1 MGIAVAKAKRILPSK
16 PKAKPKAKTFQK
28 IENIPRAWERYRFGK
43 CLPRKRV
50 KRPIYAR
57 NVDVRPGCLRMADLS
72 TMITTLENVELNDL
86 IPESSQAALNKL
98 RWDIVEFLCKVR
110 PYEA

>member
-1 MGIAVAKAKRILPSK
+1 MGIAVAKAKRVLPSK
-16 PKAKPKAKTFQK
+16 PKAKPKAKPFQK
-28 IENIPRAWERYRFGK
+28 FENIPKAWERYRFGK

-50 KRPIYAR
+50 KRPIYAQS
-57 NVDVRPGCLRMADLS
+57 VDVRPGCLRMADLS
-72 TMITTLENVELNDL
+72 TMIATLEDVDH
-86 IPESSQAALNKL
+86 IPESSQVALNKL